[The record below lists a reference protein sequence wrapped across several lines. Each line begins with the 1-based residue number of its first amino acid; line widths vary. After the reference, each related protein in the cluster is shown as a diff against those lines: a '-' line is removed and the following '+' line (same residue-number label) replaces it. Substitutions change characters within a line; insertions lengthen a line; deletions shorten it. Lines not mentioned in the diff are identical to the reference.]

1 MPCAIFMIGSCATR
15 SMIAG
20 RNVSAR
26 PPTRCCM
33 MSPSDSLL
41 EPLGSVSLMLVDLVT
56 G

>member
-20 RNVSAR
+20 RTCRLGRR
-26 PPTRCCM
+26 PCCM
-33 MSPSDSLL
+33 TSPSDPYSDRW
-41 EPLGSVSLMLVDLVT
+41 GSVILMLVDLVT